1 MAERE
6 LDRLRQRK
14 RAMEREIEGIERTLQ
29 GLATLQVRH
38 APGLDRSKVLGFLHQ
53 NFEVLPQGEPWLA
66 ALSMHAV
73 LALFNIVVADSETAK
88 IMGTKDLLVNPPPG
102 AVWFVQED
110 KSQCSTIPMNVLR
123 GV

>member
-53 NFEVLPQGEPWLA
+53 NFEALPQGEPWLA

-73 LALFNIVVADSETAK
+73 LSLFNIVVADSETAK
-88 IMGTKDLLVNPPPG
+88 IMGTKVC
-102 AVWFVQED
+102 W
-110 KSQCSTIPMNVLR
+110 
-123 GV
+123 